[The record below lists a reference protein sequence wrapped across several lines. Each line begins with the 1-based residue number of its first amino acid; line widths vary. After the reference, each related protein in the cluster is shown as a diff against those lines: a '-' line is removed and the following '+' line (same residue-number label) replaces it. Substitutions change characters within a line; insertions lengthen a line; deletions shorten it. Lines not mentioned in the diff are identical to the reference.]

1 MKRLQ
6 KFVRETKT
14 GGMLGAKRRF
24 QCRLMCFGFVILA
37 MMLTVCVV
45 GAVETGNYA
54 PVAMMAGIPAVAA
67 ADLTQFAKKSEDL
80 SDEEKSTLG
89 TIQKMMLETVQSA
102 CKGMVSGDVLEDR
115 IKEITGLIDKAK
127 EDATKS
133 FENKLKEA
141 SDIAETLRKDLNK
154 VTEELAAA
162 KAKLVQEGNEEN
174 VTKDNLMELME
185 SDRYKNLENRTS
197 KRTGKFGIS
206 LKSLRKKGVVSMTGN
221 YSGSAVPAHISD
233 AFVSEVPLT
242 RPHMRDFMRV
252 IDITEEEATTVYA
265 RQIYDIDRAALAVSE
280 NGRLPEGSFK
290 VREISSD
297 TKRIGWHMFVSRRM
311 LRKVNL
317 IVNRI
322 MLLMPSGLANSEDFQ
337 ILYGDGTDNNFDG
350 IIKSAVQGSALTG
363 EVYKETSAGKVKSI
377 ATYNNGAGVLV
388 TLNGAY
394 AKMKTG
400 MKVVFSG
407 FQTCTALNAAAG
419 FEIKVVNDHT
429 FVVDCAYTA
438 ETDASVL
445 ANAKFTITDNW
456 GELIVDANWGDALR
470 CMLGYMVFDIY
481 VPNMVVMSTPTLTA
495 LKSIKDRSGRPMG
508 TEYVIVRNGID
519 YFDGIYPIVTVD
531 AMPKGKVLVGDFLNA
546 IEFYDTQRANVEFAE
561 DVNTKLENEVC
572 VLIGEEVILLLTCP
586 EAFMYGDLDSV
597 VDIITKEGAPTKVAI
612 TSPLNADKDALLMAA
627 KS

>member
-1 MKRLQ
+1 MKRVQ
-6 KFVRETKT
+6 KFLRETKT
-14 GGMLGAKRRF
+14 GGMLGCKRRF
-24 QCRLMCFGFVILA
+24 QMRMMCFGLLIMCLC
-37 MMLTVCVV
+37 LTACVA
-45 GAVETGNYA
+45 GAVETGNFA
-54 PVAMMAGIPAVAA
+54 PVATMAVLPAVAGI
-67 ADLTQFAKKSEDL
+67 DMTQFAKKSEEL
-80 SDEEKSTLG
+80 TDEEKTTLG

-102 CKGMVSGDVLEDR
+102 CKGMVSPETLDERVKQINELIGKAQKEASDALE
-115 IKEITGLIDKAK
+115 
-127 EDATKS
+127 S
-133 FENKLKEA
+133 KLKEA
-141 SDIAETLRKDLNK
+141 SDITETLRKDLNK

-162 KAKLVQEGNEEN
+162 KDKLAPDGNVDN
-174 VTKDNLMELME
+174 ITKDNLKELME
-185 SDRYKNLENRTS
+185 SDRYKNLENKTS
-197 KRTGKFGIS
+197 KRTGKFSIS
-206 LKSLRKKGVVSMTGN
+206 LKSLRKKGVVSMSGN
-221 YSGSAVPAHISD
+221 YSGSSVPAHISD

-350 IIKSAVQGSALTG
+350 IVKTAVKDTALTG
-363 EVYKETSAGKVKSI
+363 EVYKETTAGKVKSI
-377 ATYNNGAGVLV
+377 ASYNSGNAVLV
-388 TLNGAY
+388 TLNGPY

-438 ETDASVL
+438 ETDVSV
-445 ANAKFTITDNW
+445 AGNATFTITDNW
-456 GELIVDANWGDALR
+456 GELVVDANWGDALR

-495 LKSIKDRSGRPMG
+495 LKSIKDKTGRPMG

-546 IEFYDTQRANVEFAE
+546 IEFYDTERANVEFAE

-586 EAFMYGDLDSV
+586 EAFMFGDLDTV
-597 VDIITKEGAPTKVAI
+597 VSIINKEGAPTKVAI
-612 TSPLNADKDALLMAA
+612 TSPLNDEQDALLMEA
-627 KS
+627 KQ